1 MPQLDQT
8 LLFNQIFWLFLSF
21 IYLYIIFV
29 YYILPSFLK
38 IFKTRKYVLETNYE
52 QSAKFKDYLYK
63 NKRKNKHFL
72 FNFVTRI
79 ENFSEHIKLLK
90 KEKEILTS
98 FKFTKYV
105 FNLLSHKI
113 LYTKIIRKN

>member
-21 IYLYIIFV
+21 IYLYVTFV

-38 IFKTRKYVLETNYE
+38 IFKTRKCVFAKNFE
-52 QSAKFKDYLYK
+52 QSTKFKDYSHKINREKK
-63 NKRKNKHFL
+63 NCL
-72 FNFVTRI
+72 FNFMTRI

-90 KEKEILTS
+90 KEKEISVS
-98 FKFTKYV
+98 FKFTKYIL
-105 FNLLSHKI
+105 NLLSHKI
-113 LYTKIIRKN
+113 LYINVIKNN